1 MKNNDEFTKS
11 WVPHRLPFEYRPDW
25 KAFLPMLS
33 GEIPLSKRL
42 LLG

>member
-1 MKNNDEFTKS
+1 MKNNDQFIKN
-11 WVPHRLPFEYRPDW
+11 WAPHRLLFEYYPDW

-42 LLG
+42 WLG

>member
-1 MKNNDEFTKS
+1 MKNNNQFIKS
-11 WVPHRLPFEYRPDW
+11 WVHRRPPFEYYLDW

-42 LLG
+42 WLG